1 MLSLVTGT
9 LNRRSLL
16 PGLLE
21 NTIFANESLELVLV
35 DGGSQDGT
43 LEFLKSVNHPR
54 LKLVEV
60 GKRTSCPH
68 FVNLGIRSAS
78 HEYICQWND
87 DVLLVNDWNEVL
99 EEIKNPNFDS
109 WIFSWQYLPI
119 NEMKNKQLQDSMT
132 WNLCNT
138 KDSDLNGEIVLNYG
152 IFKKDLFRKFGM
164 FDSNFHFYYSDGELA
179 HRYYELGVKFKNCH
193 NIRVASISGVPKSS
207 PHPPQSQWDYYVLCR
222 QHHIKK
228 QFQSHLEF
236 LT

>member
-9 LNRRSLL
+9 LNRRNLL

-21 NTIFANESLELVLV
+21 NTIFANENLELVIV

-43 LEFLKSVNHPR
+43 LEFLRNIDHPR
-54 LKLVEV
+54 LKLVEI
-60 GKRTSCPH
+60 GHRSSFPH
-68 FVNLGIRSAS
+68 FFNLGIKSAT

-87 DVLLVNDWNEVL
+87 DVLLINDWNDVL
-99 EEIKNPNFDS
+99 EEMKDSNFDS

-119 NEMKNKQLQDSMT
+119 SEMKNKNLQDSMT

-138 KDSDLNGEIVLNYG
+138 KAERSDGEIVVNYG
-152 IFKKDLFRKFGM
+152 IYKKDLFRKFGL
-164 FDSNFHFYYSDGELA
+164 FDQNFQFYYCDGEIA

-193 NIRVASISGVPKSS
+193 NIRVASIEGVPKTS
-207 PHPPQSQWDYYVLCR
+207 PHPPQSQLDYYDLCR
-222 QHHIKK
+222 EHHIKK